1 VRILI
6 ADDDALSRR
15 MLETTLQRLG
25 HDVVTVED
33 GSAALTVLLSED
45 GPRMAVLDWV
55 MPGADG
61 LAVCQAVRESSDRYV
76 YLILLTAK
84 DRREDMV
91 AGLEAGADDFLI
103 KPFNA
108 SELEARLRSG
118 GRVLD
123 LQEGLLRA
131 QETLRAEAGRDPL
144 TGLWNRP
151 MILDLLHRELRR
163 AAHENRPFAIVLAD
177 LDHFK
182 VVNDTHGPAAGDDV
196 LREAARRI
204 RSAMRDYDFIGR
216 YGGEEFLLLLPGC
229 DETSARD
236 VAERVRAGIS
246 AKPARIGDVELVV
259 SASLG
264 VAWTASGT
272 TGSNVL
278 IQAADEALHQAKTL
292 GRNRVEICATGTT

>member
-6 ADDDALSRR
+6 ADDDAVSRR
-15 MLETTLQRLG
+15 MLETMLRRLG

-33 GSAALTVLLSED
+33 GTAALTVLLGED
-45 GPRMAVLDWV
+45 GPRMAILDWV

-61 LAVCQAVRESSDRYV
+61 LAVCQAVRECSDNYV
-76 YLILLTAK
+76 YMILLTAR
-84 DRREDMV
+84 DRREDLV
-91 AGLEAGADDFLI
+91 AGLEAGADDFLT
-103 KPFNA
+103 KPFDA
-108 SELEARLRSG
+108 SELQARLRSG

-131 QETLRAEAGRDPL
+131 QEAKQGEPSRDLL

-182 VVNDTHGPAAGDDV
+182 VVNDTHGHATGDDV
-196 LREAARRI
+196 LREAARRV
-204 RSAMRDYDFIGR
+204 RSVLRDYDFIGR
-216 YGGEEFLLLLPGC
+216 YGGEEFLVLLPGC
-229 DETSARD
+229 DEAAARD

-246 AKPARIGDVELVV
+246 ATLARIRDVELVV
-259 SASLG
+259 SASVG
-264 VAWTASGT
+264 VACTTSGT
-272 TGSNVL
+272 TGSSVL
-278 IQAADEALHQAKTL
+278 IHAADEALHRAKSL
-292 GRNRVEICATGTT
+292 GRNRVEVSASEAT

>member
-15 MLETTLQRLG
+15 LLEVTLQRLG
-25 HDVVTVED
+25 HEVVTVDD
-33 GSAALTVLLSED
+33 GTAALTVLLGDD
-45 GPRMAVLDWV
+45 GPRMAILDWV

-61 LAVCQAVRESSDRYV
+61 LAVCQAVREASPKYV
-76 YLILLTAK
+76 YLILLTAQ

-91 AGLEAGADDFLI
+91 AGLEAGADDFLT

-108 SELEARLRSG
+108 PELQARLRSG

-131 QETLRAEAGRDPL
+131 QEALRTQATRDHL
-144 TGLWNRP
+144 TGLWNRR
-151 MILDLLHRELRR
+151 MILDHLHRELRR
-163 AAHENRPFAIVLAD
+163 AAHEHRPFAIALAD

-182 VVNDTHGPAAGDDV
+182 VVNDTHGHAAGDEL

-204 RSAMRDYDFIGR
+204 RSAMRDYDLVGR

-229 DETSARD
+229 DATAARD
-236 VAERVRAGIS
+236 VAERVRAEI
-246 AKPARIGDVELVV
+246 AANPAPVGDVELVV

-264 VAWTASGT
+264 VAWTT
-272 TGSNVL
+272 TGDVGPSLL
-278 IQAADEALHQAKTL
+278 IQAADEALYRAKSL
-292 GRNRVEICATGTT
+292 GRNCVEVGAASPA